1 MKISIRPS
9 SRVRVGVLLAA
20 ALVGV
25 PDAYAQLPPSAN
37 PSVNEAVGAG
47 LQTDVARAL
56 RVLKARPA
64 SEFTGRDAEYRA
76 CMLERFG
83 GAKPPRADAAA
94 EGFAADALRA
104 FRLYWHGSLLDPA
117 TRDVNQT
124 ALARTLG
131 GLLKHTGAESETMD
145 ALEPRVLARLRAD
158 GYHALMG
165 RTGPMRELMMWR
177 KQESKLY
184 RVKLPEGEHETRV
197 EILDDFVSLGWAD
210 YATCGRRGAG
220 GWATAD
226 ALFAVR
232 PRYASLDGE
241 EFRVTFLGHET
252 QHFADLKKY
261 APMESW
267 ELEYRAKLAELA
279 QASETRA
286 RVLAKF
292 SEDQSNDPRSPHS
305 YANKRVLDAL
315 RARLGAAG
323 DSDLNAAP
331 VADLQRAAAALL
343 AEDSGRR
350 TLRPR

>member
-1 MKISIRPS
+1 MLAS
-9 SRVRVGVLLAA
+9 VLAGL
-20 ALVGV
+20 
-25 PDAYAQLPPSAN
+25 PDVNAQTPPSTN

-47 LQTDVARAL
+47 LQADAARAL

-76 CMLERFG
+76 CMLKRFD
-83 GAKPPRADAAA
+83 APKPSQTDAAT
-94 EGFAADALRA
+94 EGFAADVLRA

-117 TRDVNQT
+117 TREANQA

-131 GLLKHTGAESETMD
+131 GLLKHAGAKSETMD

-177 KQESKLY
+177 KQESKLH

-197 EILDDFVSLGWAD
+197 EILDDFLTLGWAD

-220 GWATAD
+220 GWATTD

-267 ELEYRAKLAELA
+267 ELEYRAKLVELA
-279 QASETRA
+279 QATETRA
-286 RVLAKF
+286 RILAKF
-292 SEDQSNDPRSPHS
+292 SEDQSDDPRSPHS
-305 YANKRVLDAL
+305 YANKRVLAAL
-315 RARLGAAG
+315 RARLGAGAA
-323 DSDLNAAP
+323 SDLNAVP
-331 VADLQRAAAALL
+331 VADLQRAAVALL

-350 TLRPR
+350 TLRAR